1 MSSFG
6 ENFERDE
13 NKDMQFDTNAFYPVL
28 ESLIILLIFY
38 CLYKI
43 YSLLF
48 KYKVKYQDKTKYR
61 NCQCKSCKERLNN
74 LIKKKTNNKDLLFY
88 IGSLCFLILAFSIVY
103 KKILET
109 QNKIKVFDPYEIL
122 EISNTATLQEIKKAY
137 KKLAIK
143 YHPDKNLN
151 NLQAKAK
158 FMLLTKA
165 YESLTNEDSKK
176 NFELYGNPDGPGSMR
191 FSIGL
196 PSAFI
201 LNKKNHF
208 KILICFILIVCVI
221 IPYYFFKWFKRSQML
236 DENGLLNIT
245 KEYFMKNTNSE
256 SDKKNIPFI
265 LGTSPE
271 FNWIEDLNI
280 ENTKNEIE
288 TLFNKYKDEFP
299 KGTHIDNIIN
309 IIKLKNKKAI
319 AIAYAYSYGDHE
331 DQNYL
336 KLSKVNE
343 YIILLAKLLD
353 AFFDSHNAK
362 NLIYNLCTIHGDDPN
377 KIIFPKVS
385 REFLH
390 AIIVFQ
396 QCFYQGIPI
405 QKIQP
410 NISYVQLPYINT
422 ENINLITNRNE
433 NIKFRQFLKK
443 NDEDKKKFLKK
454 IFNFSEEQIEEIIEA
469 THSIPQ
475 YEYKIKHYVDSFE
488 DTDILPQDIVTYKIT
503 ITRKN
508 VGKLNLGIGHSK
520 YFPGL
525 FNECI
530 YFTVLTGERVASQE
544 KVLIDK
550 KVTEYTFPIKIIYT
564 GKNPIKFSVM
574 PSCSYGQNEVIDGTI
589 ECVAKSEKR
598 KNLMDSINKR
608 KVKLPLSYFQE
619 MLKESGLKINVDSD
633 DDEEEE
639 EEPNKK
645 EENKENKE
653 NKEEDKK
660 EENKEEKKEDKME
673 ENKEEKKEKGNI
685 ENLK

>member
-1 MSSFG
+1 MSSFE

-28 ESLIILLIFY
+28 ESVVILLILY

-48 KYKVKYQDKTKYR
+48 KYKVKYQDQTKYR

-74 LIKKKTNNKDLLFY
+74 LVKKKANNKDLIFY
-88 IGSLCFLILAFSIVY
+88 IGSLCFLILVFSILY
-103 KKILET
+103 KKIIDT
-109 QNKIKVFDPYEIL
+109 KNKIKVFDPYEIL
-122 EISNTATLQEIKKAY
+122 EISNTASLQEIKKAY

-165 YESLTNEDSKK
+165 YESLTNEEAKK

-196 PSAFI
+196 PSAFV

-208 KILICFILIVCVI
+208 KILLTFIMIVCVI
-221 IPYYFFKWFKRSQML
+221 IPYYFMKWYKRSQML

-245 KEYFMKNTNSE
+245 KEYFMKKTNTE
-256 SDKKNIPFI
+256 SDKKYIPFI

-271 FNWIEDLNI
+271 YNWIEDLDI
-280 ENTKNEIE
+280 ENTKIEIE
-288 TLFNKYKDEFP
+288 ELFDKYKNEFP
-299 KGTHIDNIIN
+299 KGKEFENIMN
-309 IIKLKNKKAI
+309 ILKLKNKKAI
-319 AIAYAYSYGDHE
+319 AIAYAYIYGDHE
-331 DQNYL
+331 DKNYL
-336 KLSKVNE
+336 KLTKVNE
-343 YIILLAKLLD
+343 YILLFAKLLD

-362 NLIYNLCTIHGDDPN
+362 NLIFNLCLIHGDDPN
-377 KIIFPKVS
+377 KIIFPKVNND
-385 REFLH
+385 FLRS
-390 AIIVFQ
+390 IITFQ

-410 NISYVQLPYINT
+410 NISYVQLPYVNA
-422 ENINLITNRNE
+422 ENINLITNSDE
-433 NIKFRQFLKK
+433 NIKFREFLKK

-454 IFNFSEEQIEEIIEA
+454 IFNFTDEQISEIIES

-475 YEYKIKHYVDSFE
+475 YEYKIKHYVDGYE
-488 DTDILPQDIVTYKIT
+488 NTDIIPQDIVTFKIT

-530 YFTVLTGERVASQE
+530 YFIVYTGERIASQE
-544 KVLIDK
+544 KVLIEK
-550 KVTEYTFPIKIIYT
+550 KVTEYTFNIKIIHP
-564 GKNPIKFSVM
+564 GKNSIKFWAM
-574 PSCSYGQNEVIDGTI
+574 PSCSYGQNEVLDGTI
-589 ECVAKSEKR
+589 ECIPKSEKR
-598 KNLMDSINKR
+598 KELLNSIKKR
-608 KVKLPLSYFQE
+608 KEHLPLSYLQE
-619 MLKESGLKINVDSD
+619 ALKEAGFKINVDSD

-639 EEPNKK
+639 EEPNKN
-645 EENKENKE
+645 EENKKE
-653 NKEEDKK
+653 NENIKKDEEKKEEEKK
-660 EENKEEKKEDKME
+660 EENEKNKKE
-673 ENKEEKKEKGNI
+673 
-685 ENLK
+685 